1 MNATTDIIF
10 ESIAKAGMVASTT
23 LNGLPAM
30 SSLEIAEITGKK
42 HRDVLRDI
50 RKMLNEVG
58 ALLRGL
64 QCVETSYRD
73 SQNKSQ
79 PLIVLDKELT
89 FTLLTG
95 YNATLRLLVNRRW
108 LELEGSGFERISVQ
122 ATVVHLV
129 EREKDI
135 RRDALKSLKRNT
147 PKKLTAEQKEFQKYL
162 RQANAEARRDRLKGR
177 EVCYALSPDS
187 RPRVPSGPLRPAQCC
202 SQHAQHAGSTTRRG
216 AFKSHAGTTR
226 SIAFRRTSSNPHGSQ
241 LASWRTSSNEPL
253 CRSMRPCC
261 CQSGSI

>member
-23 LNGLPAM
+23 LNGLPGM

-42 HRDVLRDI
+42 HRDVLRDV

-58 ALLRGL
+58 ALLRSR
-64 QCVETSYRD
+64 QCVETTYRD

-108 LELEGSGFERISVQ
+108 IALEGSGFERISVQ
-122 ATVVHLV
+122 AAVVHLV

-135 RRDALKSLKRNT
+135 RLEALKKLKRSV
-147 PKKLTAEQKEFQKYL
+147 PKKLTADQKLIQKYQ
-162 RQANAEARRDRLKGR
+162 RQAAAEARKDRLRGR
-177 EVCYALSPDS
+177 EA
-187 RPRVPSGPLRPAQCC
+187 
-202 SQHAQHAGSTTRRG
+202 
-216 AFKSHAGTTR
+216 
-226 SIAFRRTSSNPHGSQ
+226 I
-241 LASWRTSSNEPL
+241 
-253 CRSMRPCC
+253 
-261 CQSGSI
+261 